1 MSLERDSNR
10 NRKRDWRL
18 GIQYN
23 ANLVQMALLL
33 ATLAIIIAL
42 TFWAIWG
49 ATGVLVGLLIVAGG
63 TALALRLNPES
74 VMHLYGARAPEPGT
88 QTQAAGL
95 AAELAQRAQLVRAPK
110 IYVIP
115 SGMLSA
121 FSAGT
126 SERSCIA
133 LTEGV
138 LRQLTMREI
147 ADVLAHEIAHIRN
160 GDLALMSIADVV
172 SRLVQVL
179 YYLGLFL
186 LAFNLFHLLVDEEL
200 ISWWAIAVLVA
211 APAVMNLV
219 QLSLS
224 KQREFDADRTAAL
237 LTGDPLGLASAIT
250 RLDTSTGHVIDDVLP
265 PVPARR
271 VPQPSML
278 RCHPAADL
286 RVARLRKL
294 EAPPVP
300 PLDIAEEP
308 RISLVGVGPIAMRA
322 RYRWP
327 GVWF

>member
-1 MSLERDSNR
+1 MSLETEPNR
-10 NRKRDWRL
+10 NVLRNWRI
-18 GIQYN
+18 GIQHN
-23 ANLVQMALLL
+23 ANLIQMALLL
-33 ATLAIIIAL
+33 VAFAILFVVA
-42 TFWAIWG
+42 FWGIWG
-49 ATGVLVGLLIVAGG
+49 ATGVLVALLVVAAG
-63 TALALRLNPES
+63 TALALRLKPES
-74 VMHLYGARAPEPGT
+74 VMRLYGARAPDSGT

-95 AAELAQRAQLVRAPK
+95 AAELAQRAQLVRTPR
-110 IYVIP
+110 IFIIP
-115 SGMLSA
+115 SSLLSA
-121 FSAGT
+121 FSSGT

-160 GDLALMSIADVV
+160 GDLALLCFADVV
-172 SRLVQVL
+172 SRLAQAL
-179 YYLGLFL
+179 YYLGL
-186 LAFNLFHLLVDEEL
+186 ALFALNSLRLFGNDVL
-200 ISWWAIAVLVA
+200 MPWWAIALLVA

-224 KQREFDADRTAAL
+224 KQREFDADRSAAL
-237 LTGDPLGLASAIT
+237 MTGDPLGLASAIS
-250 RLDTSTGHVIDDVLP
+250 RLDTSVGQVSDDLLP

-278 RCHPAADL
+278 RCHPPANL
-286 RVARLRKL
+286 RIARLRNL
-294 EAPPVP
+294 EVPPMP

-308 RISLVGVGPIAMRA
+308 RVSLIGVGPIAMRA

>member
-1 MSLERDSNR
+1 MSLERDPNR
-10 NRKRDWRL
+10 NLKRNWRI

-33 ATLAIIIAL
+33 AMFAILIVLA
-42 TFWAIWG
+42 FWAIWG

-160 GDLALMSIADVV
+160 GDLALMSVADVV

-186 LAFNLFHLLVDEEL
+186 LALNLFRLLVDEEL
-200 ISWWAIAVLVA
+200 NSWWAIALLVA
-211 APAVMNLV
+211 APAVMNLS

>member
-1 MSLERDSNR
+1 MSLKRDSNR
-10 NRKRDWRL
+10 NLKRKWRI

-33 ATLAIIIAL
+33 ATIAIIIAL

-63 TALALRLNPES
+63 TALALRLKPES

-160 GDLALMSIADVV
+160 GDLALMSVADVV

-186 LAFNLFHLLVDEEL
+186 LALNLFRIVVDEEL
-200 ISWWAIAVLVA
+200 ISWWAIAILVA
-211 APAVMNLV
+211 APAVMNLL

>member
-10 NRKRDWRL
+10 NLKRNWRI

-63 TALALRLNPES
+63 TALALRLKPES

-138 LRQLTMREI
+138 LRQLTDRK
-147 ADVLAHEIAHIRN
+147 
-160 GDLALMSIADVV
+160 SVV
-172 SRLVQVL
+172 
-179 YYLGLFL
+179 
-186 LAFNLFHLLVDEEL
+186 
-200 ISWWAIAVLVA
+200 
-211 APAVMNLV
+211 
-219 QLSLS
+219 
-224 KQREFDADRTAAL
+224 
-237 LTGDPLGLASAIT
+237 
-250 RLDTSTGHVIDDVLP
+250 
-265 PVPARR
+265 
-271 VPQPSML
+271 
-278 RCHPAADL
+278 
-286 RVARLRKL
+286 
-294 EAPPVP
+294 
-300 PLDIAEEP
+300 
-308 RISLVGVGPIAMRA
+308 
-322 RYRWP
+322 
-327 GVWF
+327 

>member
-1 MSLERDSNR
+1 MSLERDSIR
-10 NRKRDWRL
+10 NLMRNLRI
-18 GIQYN
+18 GIQFD
-23 ANLVQMALLL
+23 ANLAQMALLL
-33 ATLAIIIAL
+33 ATFAILIVLA
-42 TFWAIWG
+42 FWAIWG
-49 ATGVLVGLLIVAGG
+49 ATGVLIALLIVAGG
-63 TALALRLNPES
+63 TALALRLKPES
-74 VMHLYGARAPEPGT
+74 VMQLYGARAPEPGT
-88 QTQAAGL
+88 QTQVAGL

-147 ADVLAHEIAHIRN
+147 ADVLAHEIAHNRN
-160 GDLALMSIADVV
+160 GDLALLSVADMI
-172 SRLVQVL
+172 SRLTQVL
-179 YYLGLFL
+179 YYLGLLL
-186 LAFNLFHLLVDEEL
+186 LALNLFYLLVDEEL
-200 ISWWAIAVLVA
+200 ISWWAIAILVA
-211 APAVMNLV
+211 TPAVMNLL

-224 KQREFDADRTAAL
+224 KQREFGADRTAAL

-250 RLDTSTGHVIDDVLP
+250 RLDTSTGQVIDDVLP

-278 RCHPAADL
+278 RCHPADNL
-286 RVARLRKL
+286 RIARLRKL
-294 EAPPVP
+294 EAQPMP

-308 RISLVGVGPIAMRA
+308 RISLVGVGPIAMRP

>member
-1 MSLERDSNR
+1 MSLVKDSVR
-10 NRKRDWRL
+10 NLMRNWRI
-18 GIQYN
+18 GIPYN
-23 ANLVQMALLL
+23 ANLVHMALLL
-33 ATLAIIIAL
+33 APFAILIVMA
-42 TFWAIWG
+42 FWAIWG
-49 ATGVLVGLLIVAGG
+49 ATGVLVALLIVAGG
-63 TALALRLNPES
+63 TALALRMTPES
-74 VMHLYGARAPEPGT
+74 VMRLYGARAPEAGT
-88 QTQAAGL
+88 QTQVDGL

-110 IYVIP
+110 VYLIP

-147 ADVLAHEIAHIRN
+147 ADVLAHEVAHIRN
-160 GDLALMSIADVV
+160 GDLAIMNVADVI
-172 SRLVQVL
+172 SRLAQLL
-179 YYLGLFL
+179 YYLGLVL
-186 LAFNLFHLLVDEEL
+186 LALNLFRLLVDEEL
-200 ISWWAIAVLVA
+200 ISWWAIAILVA
-211 APAVMNLV
+211 LPALMNLL
-219 QLSLS
+219 QLSLPR
-224 KQREFDADRTAAL
+224 QREFDADSIAGF

-250 RLDTSTGHVIDDVLP
+250 RLDTSTGHAIDDVLP

-278 RCHPAADL
+278 RCHPADNV

-308 RISLVGVGPIAMRA
+308 RISLVGVGPIAMRP

>member
-10 NRKRDWRL
+10 NLKRNWRL

-33 ATLAIIIAL
+33 ATLAILIAL

-126 SERSCIA
+126 SEQSCIA

-160 GDLALMSIADVV
+160 GDLALMSVADVV
-172 SRLVQVL
+172 SRLVQGL

-186 LAFNLFHLLVDEEL
+186 LALNLFRILVDEEL
-200 ISWWAIAVLVA
+200 ISWWAIAILVA
-211 APAVMNLV
+211 APAGMNLL

-250 RLDTSTGHVIDDVLP
+250 RLDTSTGHVIDDILP

-278 RCHPAADL
+278 RCHPAANL

>member
-1 MSLERDSNR
+1 MSLERDPNR
-10 NRKRDWRL
+10 NLKRNWRI

-33 ATLAIIIAL
+33 ATFAIFIVLA
-42 TFWAIWG
+42 FWAIWG

-63 TALALRLNPES
+63 TALALRLKPES
-74 VMHLYGARAPEPGT
+74 EMYLYGARAPEPGT

-126 SERSCIA
+126 SERSCTA

-160 GDLALMSIADVV
+160 GDLALMSVADVV

-186 LAFNLFHLLVDEEL
+186 LALNLFRLLVDEEL
-200 ISWWAIAVLVA
+200 NSWWAIAVLVA
-211 APAVMNLV
+211 APAVMNLL

-250 RLDTSTGHVIDDVLP
+250 RLDTSTGHVMDDVLP

-278 RCHPAADL
+278 RCHPAANL